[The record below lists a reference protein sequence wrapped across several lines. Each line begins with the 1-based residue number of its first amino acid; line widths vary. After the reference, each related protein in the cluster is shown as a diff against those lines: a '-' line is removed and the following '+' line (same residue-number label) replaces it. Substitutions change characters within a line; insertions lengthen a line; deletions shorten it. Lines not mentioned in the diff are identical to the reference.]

1 MRVAQDAASP
11 ETSFADVVEIMIRRR
26 KIVVIVLLLT
36 MALGAILATR
46 PRTYAAS
53 GTIRIQPGNAG
64 EYRTNTAP
72 TNALPEDK
80 IASDVAILRSHSVEM
95 RVAKELD
102 LANEPAIWKDAK
114 SKHRDLDDPKT
125 RQRLSNWFK
134 DAIKVYHT
142 PKDEIIGI
150 TCTTTVPSLSSR
162 IVNAMIN
169 DYVAYLFEMRLTSTK
184 RTSSWLVG
192 QLDDLKS
199 VIANDQVEL
208 VALQGKLGV
217 IGFDPHNNEFLATQS
232 LDSFTKAASAAT
244 IDRIVAESKYR
255 YLEES
260 DPNLIEGEV
269 NVLSQETSAGD
280 SNGLLEKLRSSR
292 AEAAAGYA
300 NLNAR
305 FGSKYPEVKQAKA
318 QLDEL
323 DREVKAEQSRIKN
336 QAKLAFKAA
345 VSNENKTNA
354 EVREQ
359 KHEVFRSHGEMTRY
373 LTLLSDYSSH
383 KTLYEGLI
391 QRLREA
397 AITSG
402 LEAGEV
408 DIVDLADTPA
418 LPVPPGP
425 ITFLITSILA
435 GFVLGCLAALVAE
448 ALDLRVYTAE
458 QTERIANLPVLAEA
472 PHDVWFRGL
481 ETKRLRGTA
490 TEMSPRVLNAPRS
503 PYAEAL
509 QVLRT
514 TLASPKT
521 GQLPRLLLVTSAL
534 PGEGK
539 TASAVNL
546 AAVAALHGQRVL
558 LVDCNFHRPG
568 VDASAALIPSSTPS
582 VAGGLTEVL
591 AGYISLEEALWR
603 PSGLYNLEV
612 LFAGSQPP
620 SPSVLLGSDAMQR
633 LLAICRNNFDFVVL
647 DSSPVLGYADALIL
661 GAWADAALLVVRS
674 EKSGKSATRR
684 VAKLLAGANVP
695 VAGILLNDS
704 RPMRTERSEPKP
716 PQSLGKK
723 THAAIMRRFTTAA
736 LLVMFAIG
744 SSRAQ
749 YAGPSGAGFDL
760 PRTLINRTFLNDLL
774 QTKRPELLFHTDDVL
789 EIEAYGV
796 PNFKFQ
802 QRVAQDG
809 TITAPLLGKVQV
821 SGLTIEETEA
831 KISHLLVESQM
842 INDANLTVNAVS
854 RPSAVVTVNGAV
866 AKPGVFPV
874 TGDLTLSKALSL
886 AGGLNGTSGV
896 STGPPASSTVTLVR
910 PTLAEPVN
918 IPLGPDSTSSPYGRI
933 PLFPGD
939 EIRVGKLGTIYTI
952 GAFHTQGPIALK
964 DTSAT
969 TVLNVISIA
978 GGVGFQAKENKAYI
992 IRVKQ
997 GQKVVI
1003 PVQLQDILKGKA
1015 EDIAMQD
1022 QDILMLPTNQMKA
1035 AIKGGGAALIVS
1047 VASAFIYSG
1056 TI

>member
-1 MRVAQDAASP
+1 MRLAQEGALP

-26 KIVVIVLLLT
+26 KTVVIVLLVMT
-36 MALGAILATR
+36 VLGAILATR
-46 PRTYAAS
+46 PRTYAAN
-53 GTIRIQPGNAG
+53 GTIRIQPGNSS
-64 EYRTNTAP
+64 EYRTTTTPSNG
-72 TNALPEDK
+72 LPEDK
-80 IASDVAILRSHSVEM
+80 IASDVAILRSHSLNM

-102 LANEPAIWKDAK
+102 LANEPAIWPDAK
-114 SKHRDLDDPKT
+114 KKHRTLDDPKT
-125 RQRLSNWFK
+125 RQRLDNWFK
-134 DAIKVYHT
+134 DAIRVYHT
-142 PKDEIIGI
+142 PKDEIVGI

-162 IVNAMIN
+162 IVNALIN
-169 DYVAYLFEMRLTSTK
+169 DYVAYSFEMRLTSTK

-199 VIANDQVEL
+199 MIANDQVEL

-217 IGFDPHNNEFLATQS
+217 IGFDPHTNEFLATQS

-255 YLEES
+255 FLEES

-269 NVLSQETSAGD
+269 NVLSQENSGVE
-280 SNGLLEKLRSSR
+280 SNSLLEKLRSSR

-318 QLDEL
+318 QLDEF
-323 DREVKAEQSRIKN
+323 DREVRAEQARIKN

-345 VSNENKTNA
+345 LSNENKTNA

-359 KHEVFRSHGEMTRY
+359 KHQVFRSHGEMTRY

-435 GFVLGCLAALVAE
+435 GFVLGCLAALAAE
-448 ALDLRVYTAE
+448 ALDLRVFTAE
-458 QTERIANLPVLAEA
+458 QAEQITNLPVLAEA
-472 PHDVWFRGL
+472 PHDVWFRGM
-481 ETKRLRGTA
+481 ETDRLHGME

-503 PYAEAL
+503 AYAEAL
-509 QVLRT
+509 QVLHT
-514 TLASPKT
+514 MLASPQT

-534 PGEGK
+534 PREGK
-539 TASAVNL
+539 TAIAVNL

-568 VDASAALIPSSTPS
+568 VDATAPLLATSAPRVP
-582 VAGGLTEVL
+582 GGLTEVL
-591 AGYISLEEALWR
+591 AGYISLEKALWR
-603 PSGLYNLEV
+603 PSGLSNLEV

-633 LLAICRNNFDFVVL
+633 LLTVCRNNFDFVVL
-647 DSSPVLGYADALIL
+647 DSSPVLGFADALIL
-661 GAWADAALLVVRS
+661 GALADAALLVVRS
-674 EKSGKSATRR
+674 EKSSKSETRR
-684 VAKLLAGANVP
+684 VAKLLAGSNVA

-704 RPMRTERSEPKP
+704 RPIRTGRSERETE
-716 PQSLGKK
+716 SFGGK
-723 THAAIMRRFTTAA
+723 THQAIMKRFTAAA
-736 LLVMFAIG
+736 LLVICAVG
-744 SSRAQ
+744 TSRAQ

-760 PRTLINRTFLNDLL
+760 PRTPINRSFLNDLL
-774 QTKRPELLFHTDDVL
+774 QVKRPELLFRTDDVL
-789 EIEAYGV
+789 QVEAYGV

-809 TITAPLLGKVQV
+809 TITAPLIGKVQI

-831 KISHLLVESQM
+831 KLSQLLIEKQM
-842 INDANLTVNAVS
+842 INDANLTVNAIS

-874 TGDLTLSKALSL
+874 TGDLTLSGALGL

-939 EIRVGKLGTIYTI
+939 EIRVGKLGMIYTI

-969 TVLNVISIA
+969 TVLNVISMA
-978 GGVGFQAKENKAYI
+978 GGLGFQAKENKAYI

-1003 PVQLQDILKGKA
+1003 PVKLQDIINGKA

-1022 QDILMLPTNQMKA
+1022 QDILMLPTNQIKA